1 MDDFEHFGFLGLD
14 DGSMVSFSGR
24 TRSGAGVGVGG
35 IVGEEVGV
43 AVVDGE
49 DGVHEDSLFAICRFG
64 DGGGC
69 ES

>member
-1 MDDFEHFGFLGLD
+1 MDDFEHFGFLSLD
-14 DGSMVSFSGR
+14 NGSMVSFSGR
-24 TRSGAGVGVGG
+24 TRSGVGVGD

-49 DGVHEDSLFAICRFG
+49 DGVHEDSLFDICGFG
-64 DGGGC
+64 NGGGC